1 MRRFV
6 GLVVLLVLA
15 VLHAPSQ
22 AQALLFFDLF
32 PSELISTNEPVIL
45 LLTGVALITLAR
57 VGVQR
62 RGATESMAGTILT
75 DQPAAPAPGRASAP
89 NERAA

>member
-6 GLVVLLVLA
+6 GLVVLLVLV

-22 AQALLFFDLF
+22 AQALLFFDLL
-32 PSELISTNEPVIL
+32 PPDLIATSEPVIL
-45 LLTGVALITLAR
+45 LLTGVALLALAR
-57 VGVQR
+57 VGVQQ
-62 RGATESMAGTILT
+62 RGGQEPPVFADSAPEG
-75 DQPAAPAPGRASAP
+75 PAASATSTP